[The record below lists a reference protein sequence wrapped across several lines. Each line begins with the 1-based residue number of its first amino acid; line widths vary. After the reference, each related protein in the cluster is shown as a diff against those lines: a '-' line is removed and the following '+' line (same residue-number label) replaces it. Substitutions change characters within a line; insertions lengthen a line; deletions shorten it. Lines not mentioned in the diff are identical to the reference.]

1 MNDNSDALR
10 QAAKIVGRPLLQHEI
25 DVVNKACAAALS
37 RETLQARFLNVRR
50 GAGYTSEGVAEK
62 ICAEHLDE
70 YMKNVPAFVKMLLS
84 YELND
89 YDPE

>member
-1 MNDNSDALR
+1 MTDNTTALR
-10 QAAKIVGRPLLQHEI
+10 DAARIVGRPLLQHEI
-25 DVVNKACAAALS
+25 DAVNKACADAYS
-37 RETLQARFLNVRR
+37 RDTLRERFLNVIR

-62 ICAEHLDE
+62 ICAEHIDE
-70 YMKNVPAFVKMLLS
+70 YMKNVPEFVKMLLS

>member
-1 MNDNSDALR
+1 MIDNSSALR
-10 QAAKIVGRPLLQHEI
+10 QAAKIVGRPLRQHEI
-25 DVVNKACAAALS
+25 DTINKSCAAAYS
-37 RETLQARFLNVRR
+37 RETLRERFLNVIR
-50 GAGYTSEGVAEK
+50 GAGYVGDAPEI

-70 YMKNVPAFVKMLLS
+70 YMKDIPSFVNMLVD